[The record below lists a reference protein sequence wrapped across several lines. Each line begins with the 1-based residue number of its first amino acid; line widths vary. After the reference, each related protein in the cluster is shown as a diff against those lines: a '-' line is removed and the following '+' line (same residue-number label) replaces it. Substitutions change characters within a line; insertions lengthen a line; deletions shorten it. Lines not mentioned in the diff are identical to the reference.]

1 MNLPNLSPGAL
12 AGLRVVEMGQ
22 LIAGPFVG
30 KTLGDFGAEVIKI
43 ERPGSGD
50 DARQGKPPEMGGQS
64 TGFPALDA
72 TRRACASISNLPVN
86 GAPEHKAMGLSINSQ
101 GRRGRTGQ
109 SSPVLGARADEVLV
123 ACGLNAQE
131 LVELRRSSVVD

>member
-1 MNLPNLSPGAL
+1 MLETILSDCRVLDLTQNA
-12 AGLRVVEMGQ
+12 AGTFRAQ
-22 LIAGPFVG
+22 A
-30 KTLGDFGAEVIKI
+30 LGDFGAEVIKI

>member
-1 MNLPNLSPGAL
+1 MLETILSDCRVLDLTQNA
-12 AGLRVVEMGQ
+12 AGTFRAQ
-22 LIAGPFVG
+22 A
-30 KTLGDFGAEVIKI
+30 LGDVGAEVIKI

-101 GRRGRTGQ
+101 GRRCRTGQ
-109 SSPVLGARADEVLV
+109 SPPVLGARADEVLV